1 MNVLENIEKVVSIL
15 TEIEKYKETLN
26 FQLSNYDC
34 MTQDL
39 LHYIE
44 KENLDAIKMCKVV
57 RELKKIR
64 LKRRKIKNDM
74 ELTRTFDN
82 NKNKL
87 INVENLSFLMSELAR
102 TNKRLHS
109 EYKNRVYSNDFKELI
124 RESEENENNR
134 NKNVDSGK

>member
-1 MNVLENIEKVVSIL
+1 
-15 TEIEKYKETLN
+15 
-26 FQLSNYDC
+26 
-34 MTQDL
+34 
-39 LHYIE
+39 
-44 KENLDAIKMCKVV
+44 
-57 RELKKIR
+57 
-64 LKRRKIKNDM
+64 M
-74 ELTRTFDN
+74 ELTKTFDN